1 MSMTITRIQEH
12 FVGEVSGIDLRE
24 PLTPDQAEEIHHAM
38 DRLGVLVFHDQDL
51 TDEQQVEFSRNFGDL
66 ELAVGSN
73 LLKPDQRRLRL
84 EMADVSN
91 LDKQGRVFAR
101 DDRRRM
107 FNLGNRLWH
116 SDSSFRAIPSKF
128 SILSCRSKP
137 RIGGNTEF
145 AFMPAAYEALD
156 AETQAEIEDLVT
168 EHSLIYSRSQLGFAD
183 FSEEELDKFEP
194 VRHRLV
200 RTNAFTGRKSV
211 YLSAHIGTIVG
222 WPMPE
227 ARDFIRDLIEHAT
240 QPAFRHAHEWRVGDL
255 VMWDNRQC
263 MHRVRRFRDTG
274 EIRDMRRTTVAG
286 EGPTVDQV
294 APPDVPLQAVA
305 ARQRAHIG

>member
-1 MSMTITRIQEH
+1 MSITIRQVHPH
-12 FVGEVSGIDLRE
+12 FVGEVSGLDLRR
-24 PLTPDQAEEIHHAM
+24 PLDPEQAREIHEAM

-51 TDEQQVEFSRNFGDL
+51 TDDQQVAYSRSFGKL

-73 LLKPDQRRLRL
+73 VVKPEQRRLRL

-91 LDKQGRVFAR
+91 LDKQGQMLDRN
-101 DDRRRM
+101 DRRRM

-116 SDSSFRAIPSKF
+116 SDSSFRSTPSKF

-137 RIGGNTEF
+137 STGGNTEY

-156 AETQAEIEDLVT
+156 QETRDEIADLVT
-168 EHSLIYSRSQLGFAD
+168 EHSLIFSRGVMGFAD
-183 FSEEELDKFEP
+183 FSEEERATFEP
-194 VRHRLV
+194 VRHALV
-200 RTNAFTGRKSV
+200 RTNRLTGRKSI
-211 YLSAHIGTIVG
+211 YLSSHIGTIVG
-222 WPMPE
+222 WPVPE

-240 QPAFRHAHEWRVGDL
+240 QPEFRYVHEWRVGDL

-274 EIRDMRRTTVAG
+274 EVRDMRRTTVAG
-286 EGPTVDQV
+286 EGPTIE
-294 APPDVPLQAVA
+294 AEA
-305 ARQRAHIG
+305 A